1 MRVRM
6 LLRKCSPWNILFLNN
21 TGKRFGRQVCDM
33 KMKDGLKTVEKRS
46 VILLRW
52 FLRLAI
58 FAALTGIFVV
68 QNKANTE
75 DARYLLVLSVILVSQ
90 GLWGAVL
97 LDCLSRRFQKKE

>member
-1 MRVRM
+1 
-6 LLRKCSPWNILFLNN
+6 
-21 TGKRFGRQVCDM
+21 M

-52 FLRLAI
+52 FLWLAI
-58 FAALTGIFVV
+58 FAALTGILVV

-75 DARYLLVLSVILVSQ
+75 DARYLLILSVILVSQ

-97 LDCLSRRFQKKE
+97 LDCFSRRLQKKE